1 MSAALMNSR
10 QWECEVADGWAD
22 LVPVRPRTLA
32 AAETHTGR
40 RSKAQIGK
48 LPTQPPAH
56 AWQLPTALTHSLPPP
71 PADSPA
77 GSRSQTPQLAPA
89 LQQIKTIVI
98 NMSFPATRQG
108 ASADKLCVKAANTL
122 TLVERAIFK
131 QKPINRGH
139 SNHQRQLWL
148 CSQGH
153 VRIGQ
158 CAALDRHV
166 DAHVP
171 IS

>member
-1 MSAALMNSR
+1 MSAALKNSQ
-10 QWECEVADGWAD
+10 QWGCEVADGWAD

-40 RSKAQIGK
+40 RSIAQTGK

-56 AWQLPTALTHSLPPP
+56 AWQLPTALTRSLPPP

-89 LQQIKTIVI
+89 LQHIKIIVI
-98 NMSFPATRQG
+98 NVSFPATRRG
-108 ASADKLCVKAANTL
+108 ASADKLYVKAANIL
-122 TLVERAIFK
+122 PLVKLAICK

-139 SNHQRQLWL
+139 SNHQR
-148 CSQGH
+148 H
-153 VRIGQ
+153 
-158 CAALDRHV
+158 
-166 DAHVP
+166 
-171 IS
+171 